1 MKQRAINLNVFSNV
15 ASQSSGDCLAPATI
29 RSFLS
34 CFPEA
39 ATEHDLIIR
48 IFIDPNPNPSYFA
61 NWVEAIAQ
69 GLPDLQYEIVQTT
82 GHSDGFWR
90 SVQISEGDYA
100 IQLEHDWMF
109 ISSRIKHRLS
119 EIIEDMRTRR
129 INYLRF
135 NKRRNVQFGTD
146 YFLENDDFGQ
156 IPLCRISGRSN
167 NPQIIEIGYYRSL
180 LQIIGSNVG
189 LEGSICK
196 YAGGGYVYGPA
207 GWPRTVQHLDG
218 RHARMKD
225 NIARFYYLTLAKSTD
240 WLRPP
245 GWSSDSRSSR

>member
-15 ASQSSGDCLAPATI
+15 ASQSPGDCLAPATI

-34 CFPEA
+34 CFAEA
-39 ATEHDLIIR
+39 TTEHDLIIR

-69 GLPDLQYEIVQTT
+69 ELPDLQYEIVQTT
-82 GHSDGFWR
+82 GLSDGFWK
-90 SVQISEGDYA
+90 SVQMSEGDYA

-109 ISSRIKHRLS
+109 IRSRIKHRLS
-119 EIIEDMRTRR
+119 EIIEDMRARR

-135 NKRRNVQFGTD
+135 NKRRNVQFGAD
-146 YFLENDDFGQ
+146 YFLENDSAGQ

-180 LQIIGSNVG
+180 SQIGSKVG

-196 YAGGGYVYGPA
+196 YAGGGCVYGSA

-225 NIARFYYLTLAKSTD
+225 NIARFYYLTLARGAD

-245 GWSSDSRSSR
+245 GRSSDTESAR